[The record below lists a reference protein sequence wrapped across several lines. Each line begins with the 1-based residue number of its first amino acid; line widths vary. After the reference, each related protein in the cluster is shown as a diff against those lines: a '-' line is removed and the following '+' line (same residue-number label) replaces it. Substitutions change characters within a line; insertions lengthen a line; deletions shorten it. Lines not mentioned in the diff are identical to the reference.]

1 MVRIGESMLYTY
13 DYLLFI
19 VIIVAFVWD
28 VKYHK
33 IPNWLTAGS
42 ILIGVICHL
51 IINGIDGFLFATFGI
66 IAGGG
71 ICILLYAF
79 KAIGAGDV
87 KLFAAIGAFIG
98 VENVLYI
105 LMYSIIFGGII
116 GIFLLIFTRTKLH
129 IFVNRFLLF
138 INKKARKSILLVNN
152 ENKIINFPFM
162 YAILPAV
169 IISYYYIL
177 F

>member
-1 MVRIGESMLYTY
+1 MLYVY

-19 VIIVAFVWD
+19 IIIVAFIWD
-28 VKYHK
+28 IKQNK

-42 ILIGVICHL
+42 TLLGVICHL
-51 IINGIDGFLFATFGI
+51 IGDGINGLLFAFFGI

-71 ICILLYAF
+71 VCLLLYAF

-87 KLFAAIGAFIG
+87 KLFASIGAFTG

-105 LMYSIIFGGII
+105 LMYSIVFGGII
-116 GIFLLIFTRTKLH
+116 GIFLLVSTRTNLH
-129 IFVNRFLLF
+129 VLINNLIAL
-138 INKKARKSILLVNN
+138 INKKAKRNIKMINR
-152 ENKIINFPFM
+152 EKKIVKFPFM
-162 YAILPAV
+162 YAIFPAV
-169 IISYYYIL
+169 IVSYYYIL